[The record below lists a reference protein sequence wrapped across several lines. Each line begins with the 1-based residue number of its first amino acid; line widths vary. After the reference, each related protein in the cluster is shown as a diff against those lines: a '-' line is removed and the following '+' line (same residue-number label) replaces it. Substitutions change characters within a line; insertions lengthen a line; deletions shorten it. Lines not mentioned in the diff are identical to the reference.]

1 MAVIRIPRVKISRW
15 PKIIGGDMYR
25 NHAYDE
31 DLAKELSDINFAQ
44 EYLLSLVEDPDEPM
58 SIEEALRF
66 MIPRMGIPEFAK
78 IVGKSKSDIDKF
90 LRGERNLKPET
101 LSEYLGPFKLRLKIG
116 LEKAA

>member
-1 MAVIRIPRVKISRW
+1 MIV
-15 PKIIGGDMYR
+15 GGDMYR
-25 NHAYDE
+25 NNAYDE

-66 MIPRMGIPEFAK
+66 MIPRMGIPGFAK

-90 LRGERNLKPET
+90 LRGERNLKLET
-101 LSEYLGPFKLRLKIG
+101 LSEYLGPFKLQLKIV
-116 LEKAA
+116 LEKAS